1 MCSPVSGK
9 GKTAPKRLRPGVD
22 LPAGHAGVA
31 QLAEQRIC
39 NPQVWGSNLHTGS
52 SGRVAEWLNAAVLK
66 TAGGILSS
74 VGSNPTPSARTTH
87 QDRGV
92 AQMVVHMTLTH
103 AVAGSIPA
111 ASAITYITSGCSAV
125 W

>member
-1 MCSPVSGK
+1 M
-9 GKTAPKRLRPGVD
+9 
-22 LPAGHAGVA
+22 
-31 QLAEQRIC
+31 AEQRIC
-39 NPQVWGSNLHTGS
+39 NPQVWGSSPHTGS
-52 SGRVAEWLNAAVLK
+52 IGRVAERLNAAVLK

-74 VGSNPTPSARTTH
+74 VGSNPTPSAKTIL

-103 AVAGSIPA
+103 VVAGSIPA
-111 ASAITYITSGCSAV
+111 ASAIIHITSGCSAV